1 MTSLARLGAIL
12 RAISAGSAVAAIAA
26 AFATAPPMA
35 MAQTITL
42 PTVRTFGST
51 PEQAMMYRLIAT
63 VRATYE
69 ADTAAAKAPGATAT
83 AIAAANR
90 GRIALPRLSLVA
102 LSAITQKQLDA
113 LLRASSTLDSLGVL
127 AGELY
132 VADDQTPQDL
142 LAAIVAVGR
151 NPQACHQL
159 SDSALKG
166 LRADILSV
174 VKSIRVSPRTSQHA
188 FDALNV
194 EPDSVV
200 ERTLRARCAVSEVKE
215 REPAR
220 QFALLQVTESAAG
233 RGSVAANL
241 DTLSR
246 IATAVIIRRKLAT
259 RHWFPVHGRE
269 QAAAFWQQSSFAPLN
284 VSGISGSTKNGTAFT
299 EILSP
304 IVQALRMSVN
314 VVLAAEQSDPAAAP
328 APATQSAALP
338 APSTGP
344 PALRLADGDAAQK
357 NLQRF
362 LNGGG
367 LVNVSVT
374 APALHVASSS
384 GGTAAVVLL
393 SSRLGGNAPVLG
405 AKAGENPT
413 VSVEFGA
420 ELHARLVDTQ
430 SGAGFFLQLRTAVAH
445 GTSDYLNSIGITNN
459 RPIGY
464 GTALLGIN
472 FDRQYVVTV
481 SKPIAGPL
489 SFRRSPIQVGLTLV
503 RGGQSP

>member
-1 MTSLARLGAIL
+1 MTCLERLRTLL
-12 RAISAGSAVAAIAA
+12 RVATAGPTLIVIAA
-26 AFATAPPMA
+26 ASTGTPVTGR
-35 MAQTITL
+35 AQTITL
-42 PTVRTFGST
+42 PTVRAFGAT

-69 ADTAAAKAPGATAT
+69 ADIEAAKASGAATAT
-83 AIAAANR
+83 IEAAGR
-90 GRIALPRLSLVA
+90 GRTTLPRLSLVT
-102 LSAITQKQLDA
+102 LSAVTQTQLDA
-113 LLRASSTLDSLGVL
+113 LWYAASTLDSLRAL
-127 AGELY
+127 AGDEFVPGDKTPRMLLDATKA
-132 VADDQTPQDL
+132 VGSNDQACGQLTEPEVDRVREETRATIKRASASSLTPQIVRTA
-142 LAAIVAVGR
+142 LAT
-151 NPQACHQL
+151 P
-159 SDSALKG
+159 
-166 LRADILSV
+166 
-174 VKSIRVSPRTSQHA
+174 
-188 FDALNV
+188 
-194 EPDSVV
+194 PDEVV
-200 ERTLRARCAVSEVKE
+200 ERAVRTRCAVTEVKE

-220 QFALLQVTESAAG
+220 QFSALRQEEAESGRVTL
-233 RGSVAANL
+233 VANL

-259 RHWFPVHGRE
+259 RHWFPVRGRE

-284 VSGISGSTKNGTAFT
+284 VTGISGSTKNGTAFT

-344 PALRLADGDAAQK
+344 PATRLADGDAAQK

-367 LVNVSVT
+367 LVNISVT

-413 VSVEFGA
+413 VSVEIGT
-420 ELHARLVDTQ
+420 ELHARLIDRQ
-430 SGAGFFLQLRTAVAH
+430 SGAGFFLQLRTALAH

-489 SFRRSPIQVGLTLV
+489 SFRRSPFQVGLTLV